1 MLPERFSIS
10 SRAIWSFVW
19 LAIVSAGTNAFGS
32 WSSWSGFSFV
42 GPLITLIGLI
52 GIVAVWVAP
61 YKYHIALE
69 HISFGASVV
78 TVLLANGPILAT
90 NTYFSTDAAAFSQRA
105 TQLLVSGI
113 NPYSQKFT
121 AAHLLLNHASDYWTY
136 TLNGS
141 YINQVSY
148 PAGSFLLQAPLQL
161 LGIHHLATDWLD
173 LFAWICAATFFYKI
187 SPWYAKWLAP
197 LLLLA
202 SAFTFMYTF
211 GGTDA
216 LFIPFLM
223 LAAYRWDDFV
233 LHQGARWT
241 RWLGPVSLGI
251 ACSIKQTPWFCVPF
265 FIVGIWIEASHHDL
279 APLKTTVRYA
289 SFVAG
294 TFFAINLPFI
304 IWSPSAW
311 LHGALLPMIQPLVPD
326 GQGLVSIATHGLVHV
341 VHPMDLQIAGL
352 LALVSLLLAFVYWYP
367 VAKRIWLFALPLVL
381 FIPSRSL
388 SSYLVDFAPAAFVMV
403 LSTDRVPEAW
413 LSLKN
418 RWLHYG
424 AVALPALLAAVF
436 AGVAF
441 VSAPLSISVLSY
453 GSSSFNQLMNPVV
466 LKITNNTNTAIT
478 PHVMSVIGSGHPVG
492 FWTTDSGAKS
502 FNIPAHTSV
511 IITMKPP
518 LHMQPP
524 SYKKSWLME
533 VLTDKPASLVT
544 SDVYSWPYGRDR

>member
-19 LAIVSAGTNAFGS
+19 LAIVSAGTNVFGS

-42 GPLITLIGLI
+42 GPLLTLIGLI
-52 GIVAVWVAP
+52 GIVAVWVTP
-61 YKYHIALE
+61 YRHHVALE
-69 HISFGASVV
+69 NVSFGASVF

-90 NTYFSTDAAAFSQRA
+90 NTYFNTDAAAFSQRA
-105 TQLLVSGI
+105 TQLLVNGI

-173 LFAWICAATFFYKI
+173 LFAWLGAATFFYKI

-233 LHQGARWT
+233 VRQGARWV
-241 RWLGPVSLGI
+241 RWAGPVSLGI

-265 FIVGIWIEASHHDL
+265 FVLGIWIEASHHEL
-279 APLKTTVRYA
+279 PPLKTALRYA
-289 SFVAG
+289 SFVGG

-304 IWSPSAW
+304 IWSPSEW
-311 LHGALLPMIQPLVPD
+311 LHGALLPLIQPLVPD

-341 VHPMDLQIAGL
+341 VHPLDLQIAGL
-352 LALVSLLLAFVYWYP
+352 LTLISLLLAFVYWYP
-367 VAKRIWLFALPLVL
+367 AAKRAWLFALPIAL

-403 LSTDRVPEAW
+403 LTTDRVPAAW
-413 LSLKN
+413 LNLKN
-418 RWLHYG
+418 KWLHYG
-424 AVALPALLAAVF
+424 SVALAALMALAF
-436 AGVAF
+436 AILAF
-441 VSAPLSISVLSY
+441 VSAPLSIAVLSY
-453 GSSSFNQLMNPVV
+453 GSSSFNQVMNPVV
-466 LKITNNTNTAIT
+466 VKITNNTNAPIT

-492 FWTTDSGAKS
+492 FWSPESGPQLFS
-502 FNIPAHTSV
+502 IPAHTSV
-511 IITMKPP
+511 TITMKPP

-544 SDVYSWPYGRDR
+544 SNVYSWPYGSAR

>member
-1 MLPERFSIS
+1 
-10 SRAIWSFVW
+10 
-19 LAIVSAGTNAFGS
+19 
-32 WSSWSGFSFV
+32 
-42 GPLITLIGLI
+42 
-52 GIVAVWVAP
+52 
-61 YKYHIALE
+61 LE

-136 TLNGS
+136 TLSGS
-141 YINQVSY
+141 YVNQVSY

-441 VSAPLSISVLSY
+441 VSAPLNISVLSY

-466 LKITNNTNTAIT
+466 MKITNNTNTAIS
-478 PHVMSVIGSGHPVG
+478 PHVMSVIGNGHPVG